1 MTKTYIGNAQAH
13 QHLENYVR
21 LKHPGPLILSG
32 KSGLGKKRAAFS
44 LAALLLNCPEDEL
57 LRNRDFLLIDKGK
70 EPVRVEDVLYLL
82 EQSSLT
88 ALGNVKVYLLCHA
101 ERINIQA
108 QNKLLKLLEDR
119 NQANIVIFLCN
130 RDALLDTIKSRCL
143 IVEFLPLENAEMEEY
158 LNACNIEHDHAFI
171 RYLCDNCPYRL
182 EEALAVYPALKATYK
197 EILTVKRKEEL
208 LAVFHLVKERD
219 SEEFYSTYTEHYLM
233 ALQMLQYL
241 FYSLLLMQV
250 HAASDA
256 VPEQEAT
263 RVYQNLSSL
272 YSSADTHRICVAITR
287 HQRQWLSGIYT
298 KNDFFDL
305 VRTMI

>member
-143 IVEFLPLENAEMEEY
+143 TVEFLPLENAEMEEY
-158 LNACNIEHDHAFI
+158 LNACNVEHDHAFI

-182 EEALAVYPALKATYK
+182 EEALAVYPALKETYK
-197 EILTVKRKEEL
+197 EILTVKCRKEL
-208 LAVFHLVKERD
+208 LTVFHLVKERD

-263 RVYQNLSSL
+263 HVYQNLSSL
-272 YSSADTHRICVAITR
+272 YSSADTHRICVAITK